1 MQAWAVINR
10 GIGHWP
16 PSEMD
21 KMSLDEFDDWYQIAE
36 DNIKAEIE
44 TNKVN

>member
-1 MQAWAVINR
+1 VINE

-21 KMSLDEFDDWYQIAE
+21 KMSLDELYSWFDQAV
-36 DNIKAEIE
+36 DNIERHNDAIE
-44 TNKVN
+44 DANR